1 VVEKSV
7 RGLTCWQTRQRFAAG
22 GWTDGQEPV
31 GSTCIDTSFL
41 VFADEGRSVL
51 APAVLTHSRGR
62 SRLRAGHGDRS
73 CAGSF
78 SHRKRKGP

>member
-1 VVEKSV
+1 
-7 RGLTCWQTRQRFAAG
+7 LQTGQRFGAG
-22 GWTDGQEPV
+22 GWTGGQEPV

-41 VFADEGRSVL
+41 VLADEGRSVL

-62 SRLRAGHGDRS
+62 SSLREDDGNRS

-78 SHRKRKGP
+78 SYRKRKAP